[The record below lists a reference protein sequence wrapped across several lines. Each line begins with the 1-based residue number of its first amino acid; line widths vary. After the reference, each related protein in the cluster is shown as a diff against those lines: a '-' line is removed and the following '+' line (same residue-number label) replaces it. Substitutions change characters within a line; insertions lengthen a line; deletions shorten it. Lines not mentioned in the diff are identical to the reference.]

1 MDFSVLNTNN
11 SAATSTS
18 ASTSTSSSTTSV
30 TSSTNAAETQ
40 DRFLKLLVAQMN
52 NQDPLNPMDNAQV
65 TSQMAQ
71 IQQVTSLSTLD
82 TSIKSLGTQL
92 GQMQALQ
99 SVSLVGRDV
108 SVPGNSLQVANGV
121 ADGSYELS
129 GAAQTVKL
137 EILGPA
143 GNVIDTQQLGAQG
156 SGRQTFSWNAGTMAA
171 EGSNVTYRI
180 TAANGA
186 TAVTPTLYTHDK
198 VDAVYSDSGS
208 LKLELQRLGSVDYS
222 AVASVN

>member
-1 MDFSVLNTNN
+1 MDVSAINSTASSNTT
-11 SAATSTS
+11 AAK
-18 ASTSTSSSTTSV
+18 
-30 TSSTNAAETQ
+30 NAADTQ

-82 TSIKSLGTQL
+82 TSIKNLGLQL
-92 GQMQALQ
+92 GQMQAMQ
-99 SVSLVGRDV
+99 SISLVGREV
-108 SVPGNSLQVANGV
+108 SVPGNQIQVVNGV
-121 ADGSYELS
+121 AGASYELD

-156 SGRQTFSWNAGTMAA
+156 SGRQTFTWNANNLVA
-171 EGSNVTYRI
+171 EGTEVKYRI
-180 TAANGA
+180 TALNG
-186 TAVTPTLYTHDK
+186 TAAVNSTTYAHDK
-198 VDAVYSDSGS
+198 VSAVYSDSGN
-208 LKLELQRLGSVDYS
+208 LMLELERLGPVNYATVS
-222 AVASVN
+222 SVN

>member
-1 MDFSVLNTNN
+1 MDITALNG
-11 SAATSTS
+11 
-18 ASTSTSSSTTSV
+18 STTGTPTVSAK
-30 TSSTNAAETQ
+30 NAAETQ

-82 TSIKSLGTQL
+82 TSIKSLGGQL

-99 SVSLVGRDV
+99 SISLVGREV
-108 SVPGNSLQVANGV
+108 SVPSDKIQVENGA
-121 ADGSYELS
+121 ADGSYELD

-137 EILGPA
+137 EILGGA
-143 GNVIDTQQLGAQG
+143 GNVIDTVQLGAQG
-156 SGRQTFSWNAGTMAA
+156 SGRQTFSWPAGTKVP
-171 EGSNVTYRI
+171 EGTEVKYRI

-186 TAVTPTLYTHDK
+186 KAVTSTLYAHDK
-198 VDAVYSDSGS
+198 VDAVYSENGS
-208 LKLELQRLGSVDYS
+208 LKLNLERLGPVDYT
-222 AVASVN
+222 AVSSVN

>member
-1 MDFSVLNTNN
+1 MDVTALNG
-11 SAATSTS
+11 S
-18 ASTSTSSSTTSV
+18 STSTPTTS
-30 TSSTNAAETQ
+30 SKNAAETQ

-82 TSIKSLGTQL
+82 TSIKGLGTQL

-99 SVSLVGRDV
+99 SISLVGREV
-108 SVPGNSLQVANGV
+108 SVPSDKLMVENG
-121 ADGSYELS
+121 AAEASYELD
-129 GAAQTVKL
+129 GAAQAVKL

-156 SGRQTFSWNAGTMAA
+156 SGRQTFSWDATNKATNGA
-171 EGSNVTYRI
+171 ELKYRI
-180 TAANGA
+180 TATNGA
-186 TAVTPTLYTHDK
+186 KAVTSTLYTHDK
-198 VDAVYSDSGS
+198 VDAVYSENGS
-208 LKLELQRLGSVDYS
+208 LKLNLEHLGPVDYT
-222 AVASVN
+222 AVSSVN

>member
-1 MDFSVLNTNN
+1 MDITALNG
-11 SAATSTS
+11 
-18 ASTSTSSSTTSV
+18 SSTGTPTVSAK
-30 TSSTNAAETQ
+30 NAAETQ

-82 TSIKSLGTQL
+82 TSIKSLGGQL

-99 SVSLVGRDV
+99 SISLVGREV
-108 SVPGNSLQVANGV
+108 SVPSDKIEVNSGV
-121 ADGSYELS
+121 AEGSYELD
-129 GAAQTVKL
+129 GAAKNVKL

-156 SGRQTFSWNAGTMAA
+156 SGRQTFSWNAGTLVA
-171 EGSNVTYRI
+171 EGSEVKYRI
-180 TAANGA
+180 TATNG
-186 TAVTPTLYTHDK
+186 TAPVASTTYAYDK
-198 VDAVYSDSGS
+198 VNAVYSEGGS
-208 LKLELQRLGSVDYS
+208 LKLNLERLGPVDYTSVS
-222 AVASVN
+222 AVN

>member
-1 MDFSVLNTNN
+1 MDVSAINGTASSNT
-11 SAATSTS
+11 T
-18 ASTSTSSSTTSV
+18 ASK
-30 TSSTNAAETQ
+30 NAADTQ

-82 TSIKSLGTQL
+82 TSIKNLGLQL
-92 GQMQALQ
+92 GQMQAMQ
-99 SVSLVGRDV
+99 SISLVGREV
-108 SVPGNSLQVANGV
+108 SVPGNSLQVVNGV
-121 ADGSYELS
+121 AGASYELD

-156 SGRQTFSWNAGTMAA
+156 SGRQTFTWTANNLVPEGT
-171 EGSNVTYRI
+171 EVKYRI
-180 TAANGA
+180 TAANG
-186 TAVTPTLYTHDK
+186 TKAVDATLYAHDK
-198 VDAVYSDSGS
+198 VNAVYSENGS
-208 LKLELQRLGSVDYS
+208 LKLNLERLGPVDYS
-222 AVASVN
+222 AVSSVN

>member
-1 MDFSVLNTNN
+1 MDFTALNNT
-11 SAATSTS
+11 STATSSASSTS
-18 ASTSTSSSTTSV
+18 GSTSTSTTSAK
-30 TSSTNAAETQ
+30 NAAETQ

-99 SVSLVGRDV
+99 SVSLVGREV
-108 SVPGNSLQVANGV
+108 SVPGSQLQVTNGV
-121 ADGSYELS
+121 TEASYDLD
-129 GAAQTVKL
+129 GAAQAVKL
-137 EILGPA
+137 EILGTA

-156 SGRQTFSWNAGTMAA
+156 AGRQTFTWTAGKLAA
-171 EGSNVTYRI
+171 EGADVKYRI
-180 TAANGA
+180 TATNG
-186 TAVTPTLYTHDK
+186 TKAVTSTLYTHDK
-198 VDAVYSDSGS
+198 VDAVYSENGS
-208 LKLELQRLGSVDYS
+208 LKLNLARLGPVDYT
-222 AVASVN
+222 AVSSVN

>member
-1 MDFSVLNTNN
+1 MDITALNGST
-11 SAATSTS
+11 TGTPTTS
-18 ASTSTSSSTTSV
+18 AK
-30 TSSTNAAETQ
+30 NAAETQ

-82 TSIKSLGTQL
+82 TSIKSLGGQL

-99 SVSLVGRDV
+99 SISLVGREV
-108 SVPGNSLQVANGV
+108 SVPSDKLQVEGGV
-121 ADGSYELS
+121 AEGSYELD
-129 GAAQTVKL
+129 GAAKNVKL

-156 SGRQTFSWNAGTMAA
+156 SGRQTFSWNAGAMAA
-171 EGSNVTYRI
+171 EGSEVKYRI
-180 TAANGA
+180 TATNG
-186 TAVTPTLYTHDK
+186 TAAVPSTTYAYDK
-198 VDAVYSDSGS
+198 VNAVYSENGS
-208 LKLELQRLGSVDYS
+208 LKLNLERLGPVDYTAVS
-222 AVASVN
+222 AVN

>member
-1 MDFSVLNTNN
+1 MDITALNGSGTGGGSSL
-11 SAATSTS
+11 SAK
-18 ASTSTSSSTTSV
+18 
-30 TSSTNAAETQ
+30 NAADTQ

-82 TSIKSLGTQL
+82 TSIKGLGSQL

-99 SVSLVGRDV
+99 SISLVGREV
-108 SVPGNSLQVANGV
+108 SVPSDKLVVQNGV
-121 ADGSYELS
+121 AEGSYELD
-129 GAAQTVKL
+129 GPAQAVKL

-156 SGRQTFSWNAGTMAA
+156 SGRQTFSWNAGALAA
-171 EGSNVTYRI
+171 DGAEVKYRI
-180 TAANGA
+180 TATNG
-186 TAVTPTLYTHDK
+186 TKAVTSVLYAHDK
-198 VDAVYSDSGS
+198 VDAVYSENGS
-208 LKLELQRLGSVDYS
+208 LKLNLEHLGPVDYT
-222 AVASVN
+222 AVSSVN